1 VLFNSFAF
9 IFVFLPI
16 CLTVYLLLG
25 THGFLRGAMVWLF
38 ATSLFFY
45 GWWNPSYLW
54 LILASILFNYTI
66 GTVVLGGAVKHKR
79 LFLILGIT
87 GNLCGLGYYKYS
99 NFFIENINSLSEFD
113 FTLHNVIL
121 PLGISFFTF
130 QQIAYLV
137 DSSRRKTRDYNFLH
151 YCLFVTFFPQ
161 LIAGPIVHHREMMSQ
176 FTRPETYRLRLENL
190 SVGSTIFFI
199 GLFKKVVLADSAAVY
214 STSVF
219 SAAEDGAVLTLVE
232 AWGGALSYTFQLYF
246 DFSGYS
252 DMAVGGAYLF
262 GIRLPIN
269 FFEPYKSRNIREF
282 WRRWHVTLSRFL
294 KEHVYFPL
302 GGNKKGAIR
311 QNVNLMSTMV
321 LGGLWHGAGWTFVIW
336 GALHGLYLIVG
347 NIWRRFNAPLL
358 RIPLLRRP
366 SILFLAHCFSWGLT
380 FICIVIAW
388 VFFRANTFDGAV
400 AVIIGMF
407 GGNGFYVPSAYAGLL
422 GAFEPVIAALG
433 GGFAAPNSIYLDQF
447 FGLKQVAL
455 LSVFLLIVLAFPT
468 TTRILGAYKPVI
480 DPLQCHAW
488 PTRLKW
494 RPNVVWGLV
503 IAGMAITALV
513 MAESPSEFLYFQF

>member
-161 LIAGPIVHHREMMSQ
+161 LIAGPIVHQKPIAYDSKTSLLDQRFFSLACSRKSCLPTVPLFIQHL
-176 FTRPETYRLRLENL
+176 F
-190 SVGSTIFFI
+190 SVPPKM
-199 GLFKKVVLADSAAVY
+199 GLFSHWLKLGAEHCHIRFSCILIFPAIQIWLWGVHIYL
-214 STSVF
+214 VF
-219 SAAEDGAVLTLVE
+219 VCRLIF
-232 AWGGALSYTFQLYF
+232 LSH
-246 DFSGYS
+246 
-252 DMAVGGAYLF
+252 
-262 GIRLPIN
+262 IN
-269 FFEPYKSRNIREF
+269 RE
-282 WRRWHVTLSRFL
+282 
-294 KEHVYFPL
+294 
-302 GGNKKGAIR
+302 
-311 QNVNLMSTMV
+311 
-321 LGGLWHGAGWTFVIW
+321 TFV
-336 GALHGLYLIVG
+336 
-347 NIWRRFNAPLL
+347 N
-358 RIPLLRRP
+358 
-366 SILFLAHCFSWGLT
+366 
-380 FICIVIAW
+380 
-388 VFFRANTFDGAV
+388 
-400 AVIIGMF
+400 F
-407 GGNGFYVPSAYAGLL
+407 G
-422 GAFEPVIAALG
+422 
-433 GGFAAPNSIYLDQF
+433 D
-447 FGLKQVAL
+447 
-455 LSVFLLIVLAFPT
+455 
-468 TTRILGAYKPVI
+468 
-480 DPLQCHAW
+480 
-488 PTRLKW
+488 
-494 RPNVVWGLV
+494 
-503 IAGMAITALV
+503 AGM
-513 MAESPSEFLYFQF
+513 